1 MHVSL
6 RGYIRVHVGMF
17 GSSISFGEQEK
28 PLSIGEGL
36 LQFIYADLHALTG
49 KGQNEPD
56 PAGIHPYFSFC
67 DKQWL
72 SLFLKNL
79 TAAEPDPAL
88 PDIHSLSV
96 LQNRYR
102 DFLTTVYGREQM
114 PDSRKLREMIRDCSW
129 LTDMSCYSEIC
140 IGSDF
145 SAKDCCLDYF
155 VTCFEECLYVELLE
169 LMRRRIHLKTC
180 RNCGKLFLPRRSN
193 ADYCQRISQK
203 DGKTCAEI
211 GYARTF
217 SQNVRN
223 DELLQAYTRA
233 YKAHYA
239 RMSKPR
245 KKAPNMTR
253 EEFNSW
259 YHEARQKLDEARSGR
274 IDGEEYKAW
283 LKK

>member
-1 MHVSL
+1 M
-6 RGYIRVHVGMF
+6 
-17 GSSISFGEQEK
+17 
-28 PLSIGEGL
+28 
-36 LQFIYADLHALTG
+36 
-49 KGQNEPD
+49 
-56 PAGIHPYFSFC
+56 
-67 DKQWL
+67 
-72 SLFLKNL
+72 
-79 TAAEPDPAL
+79 
-88 PDIHSLSV
+88 
-96 LQNRYR
+96 
-102 DFLTTVYGREQM
+102 
-114 PDSRKLREMIRDCSW
+114 
-129 LTDMSCYSEIC
+129 
-140 IGSDF
+140 
-145 SAKDCCLDYF
+145 
-155 VTCFEECLYVELLE
+155 E

-259 YHEARQKLDEARSGR
+259 YHEARQKLEKYRPANIGQASRISGVSPSD
-274 IDGEEYKAW
+274 ISVLLVYLAAGKNNNN
-283 LKK
+283 L